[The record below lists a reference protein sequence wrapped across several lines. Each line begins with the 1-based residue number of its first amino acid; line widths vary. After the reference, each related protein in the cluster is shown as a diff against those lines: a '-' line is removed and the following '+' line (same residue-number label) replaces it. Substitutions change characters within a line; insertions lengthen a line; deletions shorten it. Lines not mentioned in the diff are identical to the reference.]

1 MTAAPALLEPAKSL
15 NRDGFHRALFI
26 KGLVIFFPLWS

>member
-1 MTAAPALLEPAKSL
+1 MTAAPASLEPAKSL
-15 NRDGFHRALFI
+15 NRGAFHQALFI